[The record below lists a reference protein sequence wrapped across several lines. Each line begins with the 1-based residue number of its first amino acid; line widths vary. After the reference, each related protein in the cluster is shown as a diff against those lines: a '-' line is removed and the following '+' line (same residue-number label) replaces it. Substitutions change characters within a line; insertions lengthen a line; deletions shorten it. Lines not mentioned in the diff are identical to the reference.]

1 MLDVCFVDEAVEL
14 AEVPLVIVV
23 VPIDPEFELTATEIE
38 PTNPVVVD
46 VLPVPA
52 DVLVALALTLVLAG
66 PSFSAPAVTPTGK
79 NVMSAC
85 PSVDVTTCDVLNPLS
100 VSLVVHTA
108 CVVPARLHA
117 MVSRGTFDE
126 RSTICTVEG
135 PSMTVAPPP

>member
-1 MLDVCFVDEAVEL
+1 MLDVSFVDEADVL
-14 AEVPLVIVV
+14 AEVPPLIEV
-23 VPIDPEFELTATEIE
+23 VPTEPEVELTATEIE
-38 PTNPVVVD
+38 ATNPVVVD
-46 VLPVPA
+46 ALPVPP

-79 NVMSAC
+79 NVISAC
-85 PSVDVTTCDVLNPLS
+85 PSVEVTTCDVLNPLS

-126 RSTICTVEG
+126 RSTICSVEG